1 MKNFFLGSFVT
12 LVILTLGVFLYLR
25 FGLAEV
31 RADLPPSKLEEY
43 VMNGAVHA
51 SVRRHAPEMVSPVA
65 PTEEN
70 LIVGGKLY
78 LGGCSGCHGSP
89 LNLKEDSGDSLFPPI
104 PQLAKVHTEY
114 TEAQIFW
121 VTKHGIRR
129 SGMFAN
135 GKFSSDQDLWTIA
148 MFIKRMGDLPP
159 RVVDALKEKSK

>member
-12 LVILTLGVFLYLR
+12 LVILTFGVFLYLR
-25 FGLAEV
+25 FGRAEV

-78 LGGCSGCHGSP
+78 PGW
-89 LNLKEDSGDSLFPPI
+89 LFGLPRISAESQRGQRRQLVSTDPPI
-104 PQLAKVHTEY
+104 GKGSYRIYRGTDLLGYQAWHK
-114 TEAQIFW
+114 A
-121 VTKHGIRR
+121 IRHVCE
-129 SGMFAN
+129 
-135 GKFSSDQDLWTIA
+135 W
-148 MFIKRMGDLPP
+148 
-159 RVVDALKEKSK
+159 